1 MREVFI
7 ISTGEILTGKT
18 AGSRRMQN
26 IAKSLAAGSIT
37 VYLCSLAEFR
47 GEPADME
54 MVRHGVFALR
64 SVKGKEYQKSS
75 LRHFLL
81 TVNRFLSMGEA
92 EKVIYLYPTTF
103 VLKDFIYLFYF
114 KFLKRHRFFCEINE
128 LRRAIPF
135 SSPPPPGLG
144 PGIRYFIKSA
154 KDYVVFRLNELQ
166 VVFYDGITVISTSLE
181 KYFSKYTSKIIRVP
195 ILCDTE
201 EIAGIGD
208 PPIFEGDTF
217 KICFAGYIKCDKEG
231 FNLVYEAISK
241 LSSRYK
247 IEFYLYGILEEEDNI
262 RLRQLSVQYDLKEKV
277 YYKGNIAPEE
287 LKREFLKYHLL
298 ILPRPINKRT
308 IYGFSTKLSEYLVSG
323 IPVLLTDVS
332 DNAMFIKDN
341 YNGYIIPPGSAD
353 AIAGKLEEIILS
365 YNDRAQEIVKNAH
378 ITVRERLDL
387 RLFTQVYD
395 DFFFSNREKMSQPA

>member
-208 PPIFEGDTF
+208 RP
-217 KICFAGYIKCDKEG
+217 Y
-231 FNLVYEAISK
+231 LMAIPLKFVLQAILNARRKDSIWFMK
-241 LSSRYK
+241 LFQS
-247 IEFYLYGILEEEDNI
+247 
-262 RLRQLSVQYDLKEKV
+262 
-277 YYKGNIAPEE
+277 
-287 LKREFLKYHLL
+287 
-298 ILPRPINKRT
+298 
-308 IYGFSTKLSEYLVSG
+308 
-323 IPVLLTDVS
+323 
-332 DNAMFIKDN
+332 
-341 YNGYIIPPGSAD
+341 
-353 AIAGKLEEIILS
+353 
-365 YNDRAQEIVKNAH
+365 
-378 ITVRERLDL
+378 
-387 RLFTQVYD
+387 
-395 DFFFSNREKMSQPA
+395 